1 MRSAHTTSESGV
13 VLAGVPG
20 ADTTQLAVARVCCR
34 PSWGRGRG
42 PADPASLRARDR
54 TPGSEFSR
62 NRLGVPNPT
71 PNSWGAPPALKAAV
85 SLPAKWG

>member
-34 PSWGRGRG
+34 PSWGGGGGGRLTR
-42 PADPASLRARDR
+42 PASG
-54 TPGSEFSR
+54 PGTGLLVQNSPETGWGCLTLPLT
-62 NRLGVPNPT
+62 LGGP
-71 PNSWGAPPALKAAV
+71 L
-85 SLPAKWG
+85 LP